1 MKMYKVFI
9 EGWREHLVG
18 KVEKE
23 YLVMVFGDKAK
34 VTEIELPEN
43 KGSDT
48 IGGDEDRRKGIRGGP
63 PLC

>member
-9 EGWREHLVG
+9 EGWKEHLVG

-34 VTEIELPEN
+34 VTEIELTDQ
-43 KGSDT
+43 KGSDKLVA
-48 IGGDEDRRKGIRGGP
+48 DE
-63 PLC
+63 